1 MLSCTLYQLKFYY
14 CHLMAL
20 NCANRLLIRVRLNRK
35 SLASVMK
42 NIRLSQI
49 ENMILKRNVN
59 KNSQGGLSFK
69 LTVKECMYTCE
80 GRKKPSGGREK
91 DQKKMF

>member
-1 MLSCTLYQLKFYY
+1 MHTLSIKML
-14 CHLMAL
+14 
-20 NCANRLLIRVRLNRK
+20 LL
-35 SLASVMK
+35 SLDGSKLCKPSADPCPSEQEVSGFCYEK
-42 NIRLSQI
+42 HSSLSDREHDI
-49 ENMILKRNVN
+49 VN